1 MCIHFCIIFIVI
13 FKLACILHET
23 VCNHEEL
30 QLFIGRIGNHII
42 YHLRQFSFCLINET
56 KYFSTVSLC
65 FLHTFNHLNRASC
78 NRRQNHNCAF
88 ADTLVACCHI
98 LSCILWEKFNSRFLL
113 HMHFS
118 LQSRSPCTANAKP
131 ADILVSFSTNSIN
144 NFFNT
149 TAKSQS
155 TIDAVQLLLFI
166 KFQHNLYLHFLN
178 TVKKLT
184 YFIIHQLSL
193 CCKLF
198 HQKIISDHP

>member
-1 MCIHFCIIFIVI
+1 
-13 FKLACILHET
+13 
-23 VCNHEEL
+23 
-30 QLFIGRIGNHII
+30 
-42 YHLRQFSFCLINET
+42 
-56 KYFSTVSLC
+56 
-65 FLHTFNHLNRASC
+65 
-78 NRRQNHNCAF
+78 
-88 ADTLVACCHI
+88 
-98 LSCILWEKFNSRFLL
+98 
-113 HMHFS
+113 MHFS

-198 HQKIISDHP
+198 HQEIVESICHISFLFRLVPFIENSFYLCNELFFIRNHAVMH